1 MSFTA
6 APAGVVAGS
15 KVTIQWGLA
24 SLAGVSFTTIFVK
37 TSDGNF
43 LPTCG
48 GAGSSLIS
56 GDAENGTYTET
67 CTISAEAPDGIYT
80 VQVQAR
86 NSAGNTLDL
95 DAAGT
100 FVVTGEADVVEGSSS
115 LAVSSSSSN
124 NSFVEVGLACATQ
137 SCIGTLTLDDPQS
150 ASAGAKSS
158 LVRVHLRVLGRQ
170 SFSIRRTK
178 ERKLRIRLD
187 TFARS
192 LLDGK
197 SAHAM
202 RAELIESVRGAHEF
216 TKFVS
221 ISK

>member
-1 MSFTA
+1 M
-6 APAGVVAGS
+6 
-15 KVTIQWGLA
+15 
-24 SLAGVSFTTIFVK
+24 SFTTIFVK

-80 VQVQAR
+80 VQVQAQD
-86 NSAGNTLDL
+86 SAGNTLDL

-158 LVRVHLRVLGRQ
+158 LVRVHLRVSRQ
-170 SFSIRRTK
+170 TIVLHPTHQGAETEDSTRHVRQVVARR
-178 ERKLRIRLD
+178 
-187 TFARS
+187 
-192 LLDGK
+192 
-197 SAHAM
+197 
-202 RAELIESVRGAHEF
+202 
-216 TKFVS
+216 
-221 ISK
+221 